1 MYSPLIKLTCP
12 KVAFVAV
19 SIEKYSGV
27 DKEVL
32 LVHRLMSEMPGQL
45 RDSLNDR
52 RRSERE
58 RFTIGQN
65 L

>member
-1 MYSPLIKLTCP
+1 MYSPLIELTCP

-32 LVHRLMSEMPGQL
+32 LVHRLISEMPANCG
-45 RDSLNDR
+45 
-52 RRSERE
+52 
-58 RFTIGQN
+58 TV
-65 L
+65 